1 MRDRTTSTFRLFALP
16 RTFCGARPTPRVR
29 SRWHVLSPSHAVP
42 RARRWVAIAL
52 AFGLVGCSRAEQ
64 TAADVGDPVW
74 RADSLLLASRPPVVF
89 RALDHERGRAVVPI
103 TLMGPQALRLI
114 RLGGRGWEAFDT
126 TYLSKGRVLNAIRDG
141 RVLGQA
147 SLTRRMWE
155 PLGAL
160 DSLPGCPRVIP
171 AGLADVPRDVHLLV
185 SGERPKAKAVDA
197 ISPGMLASVL
207 ATVPTLI
214 APSKGIPTEMMSRY
228 TREAHVLSTGST
240 SRPTILVIYR
250 DPRPVSDTVRPI
262 AQRPRQLIVL
272 LDQGQFGYRPTYT
285 FTTLGN
291 AQTPPKLSFLDYFDV
306 DGDGVAELFFTS
318 LRSQELPTTVV
329 LRFGRDETWREVFN
343 EMVRCQL

>member
-1 MRDRTTSTFRLFALP
+1 
-16 RTFCGARPTPRVR
+16 V
-29 SRWHVLSPSHAVP
+29 AV
-42 RARRWVAIAL
+42 
-52 AFGLVGCSRAEQ
+52 GLVGCSRAEQ
-64 TAADVGDPVW
+64 SAADVGDPVW

-89 RALDHERGRAVVPI
+89 RAVDHERGRVVVPI
-103 TLMGPQALRLI
+103 TLAGPQALRLI

-126 TYLSKGRVLNAIRDG
+126 TYLSKGRVLNLIREG
-141 RVLGQA
+141 RPAGQTT
-147 SLTRRMWE
+147 LTRRMWE

-160 DSLPGCPRVIP
+160 DSLPGCPRIIP
-171 AGLADVPRDVHLLV
+171 AGLANVPSDVHLLV
-185 SGERPKAKAVDA
+185 SGERPKSKAVDA
-197 ISPGMLASVL
+197 LSPGMLASVL

-214 APSKGIPTEMMSRY
+214 APSKGIPTEMMPRY
-228 TREAHVLSTGST
+228 TREVHVLSTGST
-240 SRPTILVIYR
+240 ARPTILAIYR
-250 DPRPVSDTVRPI
+250 DPRPVPDTTRPI

-291 AQTPPKLSFLDYFDV
+291 IQTPPKLSFLDYFDV

-318 LRSQELPTTVV
+318 LRSQDLPTTVI

>member
-16 RTFCGARPTPRVR
+16 RTFCGAPPTPRLHSLWHTRPHWSAIPR
-29 SRWHVLSPSHAVP
+29 SL
-42 RARRWVAIAL
+42 RRTAIAV
-52 AFGLVGCSRAEQ
+52 AFGLAGCSRSEQPAAE
-64 TAADVGDPVW
+64 VGDPVW
-74 RADSLLLASRPPVVF
+74 RADSILLASRPPVVF
-89 RALDHERGRAVVPI
+89 RAVDHERGRAVVPI
-103 TLMGPQALRLI
+103 TMMGPQALRLI
-114 RLGGRGWEAFDT
+114 RLGGRGWQAFDT
-126 TYLSKGRVLNAIRDG
+126 TYLNKGRVLNALRDG
-141 RVLGQA
+141 RPVGQA
-147 SLTRRMWE
+147 SLIRRMWE
-155 PLGAL
+155 PLGPL
-160 DSLPGCPRVIP
+160 DSLPGCPRLIP

-185 SGERPKAKAVDA
+185 SGERPKSKAVDA

-228 TREAHVLSTGST
+228 TREVHVLSTGST
-240 SRPTILVIYR
+240 SRSTILAIYR
-250 DPRPVSDTVRPI
+250 DPRPVSDTVRPV

-318 LRSQELPTTVV
+318 LRNQELPTTVV